1 VVLQV
6 IHIIIIR
13 MTEKHDGKIDAVI
26 TWVDGGDENH
36 LRKKREVLRQLGNRK
51 KSEVQT
57 GRDQT
62 RFVDNGELKYC
73 IRSIRKHAPWINR
86 IFLVTDNQ
94 RPDFINEKFCRL
106 YNLTIVDHQD
116 IFRGYEWALPT
127 FNTRSI
133 ESTLW
138 RIPGLAEKFIYFNDD
153 FVIARDVDT
162 DDFFTADSVV
172 LRGKWKKIH
181 RYGPLRLKL
190 NEVVSFLAKNIL
202 GITRS
207 MHLLLQIRSAEL
219 AGFDRRYFKVPHVPH
234 PVRKSTLAGFF
245 EKHPEKFEENIKYR
259 FRNMNQFS
267 AIFLAHHLEISNGDA
282 VLKPPDDYLM
292 INGETDFVFVLNR
305 KLRKIRNRRIRFV
318 CLQGLEM
325 FKKYD
330 QKRIKQTLKKDLGL
344 KKMKEWN
351 NVEGSQARQERV
363 N

>member
-1 VVLQV
+1 
-6 IHIIIIR
+6 
-13 MTEKHDGKIDAVI
+13 MKEKHDLKIDAVI
-26 TWVDGGDENH
+26 AWVDGGDEHH
-36 LRKKREVLRQLGNRK
+36 LLKKRELLSELGDRK
-51 KSEVQT
+51 KNELQT

-94 RPDFINEKFCRL
+94 KPDFIDEKFCSSYKL
-106 YNLTIVDHQD
+106 YIVDHKE

-133 ESTLW
+133 ESAIW
-138 RIPGLAEKFIYFNDD
+138 RIPGLAENFIYFNDD
-153 FVIARDVDT
+153 FVITSDVEPS
-162 DDFFTADSVV
+162 DFFNESSVV

-181 RYGPLRLKL
+181 QYGPLRMKL
-190 NEVVSFLAKNIL
+190 NEAISFVAKNLL

-219 AGFDRRYFKVPHVPH
+219 AGFGRKYFKVPHVPH

-245 EKHPEKFEENIKYR
+245 EKYPQKFEENIRYR

-267 AIFLAHHLEISNGDA
+267 AIFLAHHLEISDGNA
-282 VLKPPDDYLM
+282 ELEPADDYLM
-292 INGETDFVFVLNR
+292 INGETDFQLMLNR
-305 KLRKIRNRRIRFV
+305 KLRKVRNRNVRFL

-330 QKRIKQTLKKDLGL
+330 QKRIKRTLKKDLGL
-344 KKMKEWN
+344 KKMEKFKSIEDN
-351 NVEGSQARQERV
+351 HKRQQQV
-363 N
+363 S